1 VLPQTVLTAQA
12 QRNYWER
19 RGVYKRMLTDLRY
32 ALRGLRRSPAFA
44 VTAILAAA
52 LGIGAATAVFSVVD
66 RILFRALP
74 YAHADRMVS
83 VGMLAPLDTNEFMFA
98 VEYFDLQ
105 RSTATK
111 QTPFESASA
120 FQAGSYACD
129 LTEQNP
135 LRMDCLRL
143 QANFLDTFGVA
154 PLLGRTFTA
163 DEDHPGGPRAAMI
176 SYALWQS
183 RFAGDPHV
191 LGRSI
196 PVDGAATI
204 IVGVLPQTFEMP
216 TLTTADVL
224 LPLALADTERQGRAL
239 RVFARLKPG
248 VKPPAAMAQLQ
259 PHFERAM
266 VDVPPQF
273 RKEISFRVRP
283 IRDRQVGDVRLAS
296 LALFGSVI
304 AVLLIACA
312 NIANLLLARAVVR
325 DRELA
330 MRTVL
335 GASRARLARQALT
348 ESLLLGGLGGA
359 AGCALAFALLRVFIG
374 IAPGALPRL
383 AEASIDLRVLL
394 FAVAATLASS
404 LLFGIA
410 PALRAPRAVSIAGW
424 HATGPA
430 RTILRSALVT
440 TQIAVSMVL
449 LTGAGLLLRSL
460 WKLESVP
467 LGMETSRVIAAHFT
481 LGRQRYLRPEDQLAF
496 VRDLERRITGVPG
509 LQAAAVTDSLPP
521 TGGMRGHP
529 LAAIGVEGRAAR
541 PEGTGGMVGWRYVTP
556 GYFETLGVPVIRGR
570 AFLATDRDPGVHSVI
585 LSEGL
590 ARRLFPDS
598 DALGQRIRRGEGPW
612 STVVGITRDVKN
624 DGLAK
629 EAWPEYYEL
638 RKSVIDFNY
647 QQQEPPLGWRSIY
660 VVVRTAIPP
669 SMAAANLRTLIESLD
684 STLPVETQTMDARL
698 DGITARP
705 RFNAFLLAV
714 FAAMGALLAATG
726 LFGMMAFL
734 VAQRTR
740 EIGVRMALGAT
751 PAAILRWTLRH
762 AARWTVAGLA
772 LGVGGSLAL
781 ARVLRALLFQVEPGD
796 PRVIGGALFLLGFV
810 ALAAA
815 AAPARRAARLQPME
829 TLRAE

>member
-1 VLPQTVLTAQA
+1 
-12 QRNYWER
+12 
-19 RGVYKRMLTDLRY
+19 MLSDLRY
-32 ALRGLRRSPAFA
+32 AWRGLRRNPAFA
-44 VTAILAAA
+44 VAAILAGA

-74 YAHADRMVS
+74 YAYADRLVS

-105 RSTATK
+105 RGPLSEQGAK
-111 QTPFESASA
+111 QTPFESVTA

-135 LRMDCLRL
+135 LRLDCLRL

-154 PLLGRTFTA
+154 PLLGRAFTA
-163 DEDHPGGPRAAMI
+163 QEDHPGGPRAAMI

-183 RFAGDPHV
+183 RFAGDPRV
-191 LGRSI
+191 VGQTI
-196 PVDGAATI
+196 PIDGAATP
-204 IVGVLPQTFEMP
+204 IVGVLPKTFEMP

-224 LPLALADTERQGRAL
+224 LPLALSETERQGRAF
-239 RVFARLKPG
+239 RVFGRLKPG
-248 VKPPAAMAQLQ
+248 VEPPAAMAQLQ

-273 RKEISFRVRP
+273 RKEIGFRVRP

-296 LALFGSVI
+296 LALFGSVV
-304 AVLLIACA
+304 AVLLMACA

-330 MRTVL
+330 MRAVL

-348 ESLLLGGLGGA
+348 ESLLLGLLGGA
-359 AGCALAFALLRVFIG
+359 AGCALAFALLRIFIG
-374 IAPGALPRL
+374 IAPGGLPRL
-383 AEASIDLRVLL
+383 AQASIDLRVLS

-410 PALRAPRAVSIAGW
+410 PALRAPRAASIAGW

-430 RTILRSALVT
+430 RTILRSVLVT
-440 TQIAVSMVL
+440 MQIAVSMVL

-460 WKLESVP
+460 WQLESVP
-467 LGMETSRVIAAHFT
+467 LGMETSHVVTAYFT
-481 LGRQRYLRPEDQLAF
+481 LGRQRYARPEDQVAF
-496 VRDLERRITGVPG
+496 FRDLEQRMAAIPG
-509 LQAAAVTDSLPP
+509 LQAAAITSSIPP
-521 TGGMRGHP
+521 TGGMHGHP

-556 GYFETLGVPVIRGR
+556 GYFDALSIPIVRGR
-570 AFLATDRDPGVHSVI
+570 GFVATDRDPAAHAIV
-585 LSEGL
+585 LSEAL
-590 ARRLFPDS
+590 ARRLFPDE
-598 DALGQRIRRGEGPW
+598 DALGKQIRRGDGPW
-612 STVVGITRDVKN
+612 ATIVGIARDVKN
-624 DGLAK
+624 DGLVK
-629 EAWPEYYEL
+629 EGWPEYYEL
-638 RKSVIDFNY
+638 RKAVADRII
-647 QQQEPPLGWRSIY
+647 QQQEPPLGWRGAY
-660 VVVRTAIPP
+660 VVARTAIPP
-669 SMAAANLRTLIESLD
+669 AMAAANLRAVIASLD
-684 STLPVETQTMDARL
+684 STIPVETQTMLGRL
-698 DGITARP
+698 DGVTARP

-751 PAAILRWTLRH
+751 PAAILRWTLHH
-762 AARWTVAGLA
+762 AARWTAAGLA

-781 ARVLRALLFQVEPGD
+781 ARVLRALLFHVEPGD
-796 PRVIGGALFLLGFV
+796 PRVIGGALGLLCVV